1 MRTGANFARGS
12 CRALKWMALLA
23 VVLAVAASD
32 ALAQSKPTWELSVS
46 DKLAEGESLVPV
58 KVRLTVDA
66 VDAGTRDHTVT
77 IVVSVAQLTEAELN
91 GWMSQTEEVLN
102 AMHPI
107 PITRAELGTDPPRAL
122 RPKILP

>member
-1 MRTGANFARGS
+1 MRTGAIFARGS

-23 VVLAVAASD
+23 VVLAVGAGE
-32 ALAQSKPTWELSVS
+32 ALAQTTPTWELTVS

-77 IVVSVAQLTEAELN
+77 IVVSVTAA
-91 GWMSQTEEVLN
+91 
-102 AMHPI
+102 H
-107 PITRAELGTDPPRAL
+107 RA
-122 RPKILP
+122 